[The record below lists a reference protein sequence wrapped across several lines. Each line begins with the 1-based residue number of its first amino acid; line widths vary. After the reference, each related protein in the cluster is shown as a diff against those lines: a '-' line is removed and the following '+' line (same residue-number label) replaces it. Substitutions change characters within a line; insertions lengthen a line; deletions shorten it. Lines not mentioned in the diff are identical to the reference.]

1 MDTSEV
7 PPLHGATQSVEQS
20 LAEPHVGNTQHTML
34 TEMET
39 MTELAEIKSEIGSV
53 PEYGAGAGSVESNS
67 TTPQP
72 HHNFAWVS
80 SIISTIV
87 SLTSP

>member
-1 MDTSEV
+1 ME
-7 PPLHGATQSVEQS
+7 HS
-20 LAEPHVGNTQHTML
+20 LAEPHVADTQHTML

-39 MTELAEIKSEIGSV
+39 MSELAEIKSEIGSV

-80 SIISTIV
+80 INY
-87 SLTSP
+87 L